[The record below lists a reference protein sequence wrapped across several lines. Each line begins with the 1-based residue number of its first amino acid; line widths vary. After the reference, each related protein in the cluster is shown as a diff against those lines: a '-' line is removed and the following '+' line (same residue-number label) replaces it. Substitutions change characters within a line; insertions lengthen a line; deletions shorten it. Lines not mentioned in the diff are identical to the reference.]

1 MDDQVNGNLLKSN
14 SNVSKEVTLS
24 DEEDKEDVRRNY
36 SCGYPR
42 IALDRPGCKEK
53 LDLPMDIVNFAT
65 KEGRKRYKR
74 ICLEIE
80 DAAVEKGKD
89 DFLTTTNLY
98 IEQLKRERASL
109 EQHHNKKINELRE
122 EKRLLEEGVAIINE
136 KILEARKRGE
146 EHWTK
151 YKAYVLR
158 DPCKE

>member
-1 MDDQVNGNLLKSN
+1 MDDQINGNLLKSN

-24 DEEDKEDVRRNY
+24 DEEDKEDVRHNY
-36 SCGYPR
+36 SYGYPR
-42 IALDRPGCKEK
+42 IALDCPGYKEK
-53 LDLPMDIVNFAT
+53 VDLPMDIVDFAT

-122 EKRLLEEGVAIINE
+122 EKRLREEGVAIINE